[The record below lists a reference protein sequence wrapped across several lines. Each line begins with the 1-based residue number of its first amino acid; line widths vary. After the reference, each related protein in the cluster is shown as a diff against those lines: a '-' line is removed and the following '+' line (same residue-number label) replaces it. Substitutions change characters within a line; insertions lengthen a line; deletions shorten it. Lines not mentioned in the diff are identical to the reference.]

1 MLGLLC
7 FASSCGFY
15 VFWSLRVRRSLV
27 LIIVPLSKHIN
38 TIFCWPT
45 RIHFWS
51 IIIYLLYGVT
61 DNRKSCFGSEVLE
74 CKWEDQLWAKQKWVD
89 FQLLETFLKSSHL
102 PVFAGRIKTQR
113 IGLWKWKLEATPE
126 CSQQSFD
133 EPGTKYKMFI
143 WCVTLITWSLKY
155 WCTVLTEGNRCI

>member
-113 IGLWKWKLEATPE
+113 IGLLKVEIGSHPW
-126 CSQQSFD
+126 
-133 EPGTKYKMFI
+133 MFTAII
-143 WCVTLITWSLKY
+143 WWTWYIIQNVYLMCDINYMIIEILMYCVNW
-155 WCTVLTEGNRCI
+155 R